1 MTKAF
6 LKEME
11 DILLKEKE
19 RLESELKQI
28 SDQNPKNKADYD
40 VRFVNMGDKEDEN
53 AEEVAT
59 YSTNLTLERTLE
71 RTLRDVNSALD
82 RIKKGSY
89 GVCKYCGKDIPENRL
104 KARPESSSHV
114 DCKKNLTNEF

>member
-1 MTKAF
+1 
-6 LKEME
+6 ME
-11 DILLKEKE
+11 DILLKEKG
-19 RLESELKQI
+19 RLESELRQI
-28 SDQNPKNKADYD
+28 ADQNPKNKADYD

-59 YSTNLTLERTLE
+59 FSTNLTLERTLE
-71 RTLRDVNSALD
+71 HTLRDVTSALE

-114 DCKKNLTNEF
+114 DCKKSLTNEF